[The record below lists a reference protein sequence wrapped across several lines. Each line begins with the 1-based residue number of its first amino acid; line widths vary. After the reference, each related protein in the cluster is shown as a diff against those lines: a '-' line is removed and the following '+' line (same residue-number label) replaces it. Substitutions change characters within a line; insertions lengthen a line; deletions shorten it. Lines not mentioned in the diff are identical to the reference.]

1 MKALEYANAFK
12 KLKEDPLGFVI
23 DVLITVIVNIFA
35 PFPLPSALIAQ
46 FKVPILGFLASL
58 AILFFF
64 LIMLVGTVFM
74 SPLIVS
80 SGYWSQITGLFDNN
94 PGEYENDSAFRS
106 TQIPKVSPFGGNGME
121 YVTVTAYFL
130 DPNYYLQFG
139 RNHTGIDLV
148 PSSSYYQN
156 SQSYKDT
163 GEVLTFATVN
173 GSVNYYVDQYGGN
186 TVEITSDN
194 GSIKVLYIHFSRV
207 LVESGHVTAGT
218 PVGIMGDTG
227 NATGEHVH
235 YEVRTKNG
243 NNWRAVNPLNY
254 IE

>member
-1 MKALEYANAFK
+1 MKPLEYANAFK
-12 KLKEDPLGFVI
+12 KLKDDPLGFVV
-23 DVLITVIVNIFA
+23 DTLIAVIVNIFA
-35 PFPLPSALIAQ
+35 PFPLPGALVAQ

-80 SGYWSQITGLFDNN
+80 SGYWTQFTALFQDQS
-94 PGEYENDSAFRS
+94 GEYQADPGFSE
-106 TQIPKVSPFGGNGME
+106 TQIPKQNPLGGSGMSFA
-121 YVTVTAYFL
+121 VVTAYFL

-148 PSSSYYQN
+148 PSDSYYKN

-163 GEVLTFATVN
+163 REVIAFATIN
-173 GSVNYYVDQYGGN
+173 GTVRHYIDQYGGE

-218 PVGIMGDTG
+218 PVGVMGDTG
-227 NATGEHVH
+227 NATGKHVH

-243 NNWRAVNPLNY
+243 NNWQAVNPLNY

>member
-12 KLKEDPLGFVI
+12 KLKEDPLGFVV
-23 DVLITVIVNIFA
+23 DALITVLVNIFA
-35 PFPLPSALIAQ
+35 PFPLPSALVAQ
-46 FKVPILGFLASL
+46 FKVPILGFLASI

-80 SGYWSQITGLFDNN
+80 SGYWTQFTSLFQDGSGEHQADSGFTQTEVPRQN
-94 PGEYENDSAFRS
+94 PL
-106 TQIPKVSPFGGNGME
+106 GGNGME
-121 YVTVTAYFL
+121 FVTVTAYFL
-130 DPNYYLQFG
+130 DPSYYLQFG

-148 PSSSYYQN
+148 PSDSYYQN

-163 GEVLTFATVN
+163 GEILTFATIN
-173 GSVNYYVDQYGGN
+173 GTVSYYVDQYGGN
-186 TVEITSDN
+186 TVEINSDN
-194 GSIKVLYIHFSRV
+194 GSIKVIYIHFSRV

-218 PVGIMGDTG
+218 PVGVMGDTG

-243 NNWRAVNPLNY
+243 SNWQAVNPLNY